1 MCLRFLDAK
10 LSRLSQVL
18 DKPCSPR
25 DRSAVAVHAY
35 SSFLRH
41 WVMTFRERVSQGN
54 SQSQARNSVC
64 ALAAIVYV
72 IPDALRRS
80 CIWRRLEN
88 GVSAK
93 GWLNANMVVND
104 RITTEKKRNCDKHIL
119 FIALDSEWVNSRER
133 VPLCWLL
140 WATREGGPGAALWF
154 GIRCVLGKSARRHCC
169 WLHHWA

>member
-80 CIWRRLEN
+80 CMRAGAGRTLVPST
-88 GVSAK
+88 G
-93 GWLNANMVVND
+93 GC
-104 RITTEKKRNCDKHIL
+104 KKLVEDFNVQMTIKIKIASPPFLPPHQLYSRCYGRTLYSIL
-119 FIALDSEWVNSRER
+119 RGNR
-133 VPLCWLL
+133 
-140 WATREGGPGAALWF
+140 
-154 GIRCVLGKSARRHCC
+154 
-169 WLHHWA
+169 